1 MRLLDLGVFVEK
13 KSEMPNIFFLGLLPL
28 SFCLFSSLSQPFSFM
43 IQKSLVNIPARQLY
57 WASQRPPLCTE
68 LSGSQHSFCNAQLFT
83 HWSSPQNH
91 LFWLLYYLFSK
102 KNVTI
107 NNNKIS
113 HQEAQRA
120 LHLVISVSMHF
131 QTEPY
136 ALILCLCREISAT
149 ATCVLLKSNNLL
161 LWLTLNMNRLQN
173 VGGWWARVKIGFTCF
188 TVGQHDPRHGKT
200 ISSG

>member
-102 KNVTI
+102 KMWLIITI
-107 NNNKIS
+107 KNHTKRPKELYTWWFPLACTSKLN
-113 HQEAQRA
+113 HM
-120 LHLVISVSMHF
+120 LWYCVSAERF
-131 QTEPY
+131 QP
-136 ALILCLCREISAT
+136 
-149 ATCVLLKSNNLL
+149 
-161 LWLTLNMNRLQN
+161 Q
-173 VGGWWARVKIGFTCF
+173 
-188 TVGQHDPRHGKT
+188 QHVCY
-200 ISSG
+200 